1 MNSKA
6 EKFLAYLDE
15 KKINAFTHEEVEG
28 DQFSAEVFRST
39 IDIGGNR
46 LPTIV
51 ILDNSVYGM
60 IRVLVAPNAVHD
72 GNENALLKLV
82 NDYNKKFKVFKYY
95 VDDQGSLVLDLC
107 VLGVEA
113 DGNMIYAMFDVIINH
128 LNDSYKDI
136 MKAIWG

>member
-6 EKFLAYLDE
+6 EKFQAYLDE

-28 DQFSAEVFRST
+28 DQFSAEVF
-39 IDIGGNR
+39 R

-128 LNDSYKDI
+128 LNESYKDI